1 MTLVLLVAVCC
12 FAGALGL
19 AGAQVLAARRE
30 LRASLER
37 AGSYGTAPAIP
48 VATARGSRTGVAL
61 LPFARIALRLRRG
74 LTLDEMNRRVA
85 AAGLARR
92 ISGETFLAVQGI
104 GLAIAALV
112 FLAALAAGS
121 SPVPSLLALALLA
134 VGALLLP
141 DRLLRVRA
149 TARANEVQA
158 RLPNALD
165 LLAVSVE
172 AGLGLDAAM
181 ARVAESLD
189 GPLADELATT
199 LTEIRI
205 GESRS
210 VALQRLAD
218 RIDRPEL
225 TSFVRSVT
233 RADQLGVSLAETLR
247 VQADEARS
255 RRQSAAEEQAAKAPV
270 RMLIPTTF
278 LIFPP
283 LFVVVLGPAVM
294 SIARLF

>member
-1 MTLVLLVAVCC
+1 MTVVLFLAVCC
-12 FAGALGL
+12 FAAALAL
-19 AGAQVLAARRE
+19 AAAQVLGSRRE

-37 AGSYGTAPAIP
+37 AGSYGTAPT
-48 VATARGSRTGVAL
+48 VAAAPTKSSRTGAAL
-61 LPFARIALRLRRG
+61 LPFARAALRLRRG
-74 LTLDEMNRRVA
+74 LTLGEMNRRIA

-92 ISGETFLAVQGI
+92 ISAETVLGIQGV
-104 GLAIAALV
+104 GLALAALMFV
-112 FLAALAAGS
+112 LALAAGA
-121 SPVPSLLALALLA
+121 SPMPSLLALLVLA

-149 TARANEVQA
+149 VARANDVQTA
-158 RLPNALD
+158 LPNALD

-181 ARVAESLD
+181 ARVAESLE

-199 LTEIRI
+199 LTEIRV
-205 GESRS
+205 GETRS
-210 VALQRLAD
+210 VALQRLAE
-218 RIDRPEL
+218 RVDRPEL